1 MPIMPAAKVDILPAK
16 LSKSQV
22 ISTYRAL
29 ASSYDLWAQLTEA
42 AARKR
47 ALELAAI
54 RGGEAILEIAVGT
67 GLLFEEVVK
76 QNRQGRN
83 EGIDLTD
90 AMLERAKARLSKL
103 IGASHSLRVGDAYDL
118 PFGDVEFDLV
128 LNNYMFDLLPEA
140 DFPRVLSEMK
150 RVLKPGGRLILVNMT
165 TGEGLLDRAWTRLYK
180 VSPSL
185 LGGCRAVELSGF
197 VKESGFER
205 VERDVVRQL
214 GFPSEVLRAWKTTT
228 DAL

>member
-1 MPIMPAAKVDILPAK
+1 MPAAGSGILPAK
-16 LSKSQV
+16 LSKKEV
-22 ISTYRAL
+22 ISTYRVFAGT
-29 ASSYDLWAQLTEA
+29 YDLWAHLAEA
-42 AARKR
+42 IARKR
-47 ALELAAI
+47 ALEMAAI
-54 RGGEAILEIAVGT
+54 RGGEAVLEVAVGT

-103 IGASHSLRVGDAYDL
+103 GGAGYSLKLGDAYDL
-118 PFGDVEFDLV
+118 AYGDGEFDLV

-150 RVLKPGGRLILVNMT
+150 RVLRPGGRLVLVNMT
-165 TGEGLLDRAWTRLYK
+165 TGGGLLDRAWARLYR

-185 LGGCRAVELSGF
+185 LGGCRAVELSSF

-214 GFPSEVLRAWKTTT
+214 GFPSEVLRAWKATS
-228 DAL
+228 